1 MSLYWFYVLGNA
13 QTIVII
19 LMILSICV
27 TIGCWVKYI
36 VDNEIC
42 SSWDDEPSKKPLIWS
57 IIVSIL
63 LMIACTFSVSTES
76 LMKIYVVDNTLEY
89 LENNE
94 QAKQLPDK
102 VIECCDK
109 ILNEAIEEKE

>member
-13 QTIVII
+13 QVVII
-19 LMILSICV
+19 MLTLLSICA
-27 TIGCWVKYI
+27 TIGCWVKYT
-36 VDNEIC
+36 VD
-42 SSWDDEPSKKPLIWS
+42 SSCDDEPSKKPLIWS
-57 IIVSIL
+57 VIVSIL

-109 ILNEAIEEKE
+109 ILNEVIEEEE

>member
-13 QTIVII
+13 QGI
-19 LMILSICV
+19 LCILLGLSIV
-27 TIGCWVKYI
+27 ATIALGVKHM
-36 VDNEIC
+36 VDVD
-42 SSWDDEPSKKPLIWS
+42 WDGDSPSKKPLIWS
-57 IIVSIL
+57 VIVSIL
-63 LMIACTFSVSTES
+63 LIIGCTFSVSTES
-76 LMKIYVVDNTLEY
+76 LMKIYVLDNTLEY

-109 ILNEAIEEKE
+109 ILNEAIEEEER

>member
-13 QTIVII
+13 QVVII
-19 LMILSICV
+19 ILTLLSICA
-27 TIGCWVKYI
+27 TIGYWVKYT
-36 VDNEIC
+36 VDSC
-42 SSWDDEPSKKPLIWS
+42 WDDEPSKKPLIWS
-57 IIVSIL
+57 VIVSIL

-109 ILNEAIEEKE
+109 ILNEVIEEEE